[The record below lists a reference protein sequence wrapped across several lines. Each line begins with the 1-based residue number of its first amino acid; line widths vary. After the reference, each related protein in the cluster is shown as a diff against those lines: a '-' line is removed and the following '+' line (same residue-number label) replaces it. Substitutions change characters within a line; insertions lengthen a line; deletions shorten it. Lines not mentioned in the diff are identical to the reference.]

1 MLGQLL
7 FRKITDTFVS
17 DSSKKGGE
25 GTSDRENLYSGRG
38 LIHKYTVCSREKS
51 AKSLGENAKPCR

>member
-1 MLGQLL
+1 MLGLLL

-17 DSSKKGGE
+17 DSSKKGG
-25 GTSDRENLYSGRG
+25 GASDRENLYSGRG
-38 LIHKYTVCSREKS
+38 LIHKYTVCSSEKS